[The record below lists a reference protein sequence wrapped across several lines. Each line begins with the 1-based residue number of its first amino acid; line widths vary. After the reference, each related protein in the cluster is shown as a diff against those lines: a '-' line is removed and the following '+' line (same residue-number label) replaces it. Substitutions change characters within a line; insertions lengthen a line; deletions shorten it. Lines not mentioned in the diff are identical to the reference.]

1 MINTSSGGTLVLKE
15 GVSGFFLQ
23 EFSST
28 GEVTRIQET
37 IPIKKESKMSED
49 EYVSDDQILQEEQ
62 NREGIKD
69 YGVGEVKGTEGPE
82 GIQGN
87 PESGNWDVGFS
98 GSKSEPQNIEVVID
112 KIEFPEEV
120 SNKELFTLTEE
131 GLIYTPN
138 KEVET
143 MADEVV
149 TDNKI
154 NEKFISF
161 REKFLDLEG
170 SGDSFENQI
179 IEKMA
184 RRVEKLKDFADILDK
199 ENDFLEEFKKEKLG

>member
-1 MINTSSGGTLVLKE
+1 MKE

-23 EFSST
+23 EFSPT

-37 IPIKKESKMSED
+37 VPIKKESKMSED

-69 YGVGEVKGTEGPE
+69 YGVGEIKGTEGPE

-87 PESGNWDVGFS
+87 PESGNWNDGFS
-98 GSKSEPQNIEVVID
+98 GSKSESQNIEVIID
-112 KIEFPEEV
+112 KIEYPE
-120 SNKELFTLTEE
+120 
-131 GLIYTPN
+131 
-138 KEVET
+138 EVET

-179 IEKMA
+179 IEKMT